1 MLEPGIW
8 GGGSEGTDLGP
19 SPQLILGFSW
29 RTLLHLLFSYSDIPI
44 LSYIHANTHT
54 HLPLQD
60 KHDRV
65 TLKNTAF
72 MISFYRQ
79 GPMLPAPCK
88 GIVGQEIAIDFPRG
102 KGP

>member
-8 GGGSEGTDLGP
+8 GGGSEGTVLGP
-19 SPQLILGFSW
+19 SPQLILVFSW
-29 RTLLHLLFSYSDIPI
+29 RTLLRLPRHSI
-44 LSYIHANTHT
+44 LSLSHIHANTHT

-60 KHDRV
+60 KQGTV
-65 TLKNTAF
+65 TLKKTF

-88 GIVGQEIAIDFPRG
+88 GVVGQEIAIDFPRG

>member
-8 GGGSEGTDLGP
+8 GGGSEGTVLGP
-19 SPQLILGFSW
+19 SPQVILGFSW
-29 RTLLHLLFSYSDIPI
+29 RTFLRLPRRSYS
-44 LSYIHANTHT
+44 LSLIYTHTHT

-60 KHDRV
+60 KHSMV
-65 TLKNTAF
+65 TLKNTPF

-79 GPMLPAPCK
+79 GLMLPAPCK
-88 GIVGQEIAIDFPRG
+88 RIVGQEIAVDFLRG